1 MLVLLA
7 GAGALLGAVP
17 SAAAAA
23 APGPRPPTPAS
34 AAGEARALS
43 LLGVAAR
50 AARLRTY
57 SGTQYVAT
65 WRESGA
71 SSTVV
76 EVEHA
81 PETGMRVTAP
91 ETAGGP
97 TSDATVAAQTDA
109 LDERL
114 LPLLA
119 AHYDLALAPSQRCSG
134 RLARVVEAR
143 RSGVGGPAGL
153 AGRFWLDRGSGLV
166 LRREVYDARG
176 RVVRSTAFV
185 ELDVAPGPPA
195 AAGPSLAG
203 PSPAGP
209 SPAGPSPAGQLPPGT
224 SPARLVAGSSL
235 PDAPDAGWPV
245 PSTLPGGLQLFD
257 AQRRDVGAAEV
268 LHLAYSDGLSRLSLF
283 SQPGRLGDDAPAG
296 FRRVS
301 IAGTPVWVRSASPE
315 RVVWGGGGRVW
326 TLLSDAPPGTVDAVV
341 TAMPHDA
348 TARGGLLARLGRGL
362 ARLASWLNPFS

>member
-1 MLVLLA
+1 VLVLLA

-17 SAAAAA
+17 SAAAA
-23 APGPRPPTPAS
+23 PGTRPPTPAS

-57 SGTQYVAT
+57 SGTQYVAS

-76 EVEHA
+76 EVQHA

-143 RSGVGGPAGL
+143 RPGVGGPAGL

-185 ELDVAPGPPA
+185 ELDVAAGPPA
-195 AAGPSLAG
+195 A
-203 PSPAGP
+203 AGP
-209 SPAGPSPAGQLPPGT
+209 SPAGPSPAGQLPPDT
-224 SPARLVAGSSL
+224 SLARLVAGTSL
-235 PDAPDAGWPV
+235 SDAPDAGWPV

-315 RVVWGGGGRVW
+315 RVVWSGGGRVW

-341 TAMPHDA
+341 TALPHDA